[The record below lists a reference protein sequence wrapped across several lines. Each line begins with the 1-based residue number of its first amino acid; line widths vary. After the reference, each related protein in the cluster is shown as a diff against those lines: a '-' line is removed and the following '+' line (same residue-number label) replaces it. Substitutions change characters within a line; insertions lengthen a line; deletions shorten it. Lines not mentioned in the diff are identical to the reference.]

1 MSPGQW
7 VALAEVSNR
16 LGIIEAMETST
27 SSAGEIVVVTAVG
40 QDGPG
45 VIAALARAVYDLG
58 GNLDDAT
65 MTRLHGAFAAMVAA
79 RMPDGVDEDAVRAAL
94 APVAR
99 DRGLTVTVQTV
110 SDAPA
115 EAAPDTL
122 LTVYGADKPGIVT
135 QVAEALAARGVNITD
150 MDTRVAGTPESPVY
164 VMLLE
169 VVAGEM
175 DLSADLDSLKR
186 SLGVDITVS
195 TLDTEA
201 L

>member
-1 MSPGQW
+1 
-7 VALAEVSNR
+7 
-16 LGIIEAMETST
+16 METST
-27 SSAGEIVVVTAVG
+27 SPVVVVTAVG

-45 VIAALARAVYDLG
+45 VIAALARVVYDLG

-79 RMPDGVDEDAVRAAL
+79 RMPEGIGEDAVRAAL
-94 APVAR
+94 SPVAR
-99 DRGLTVTVQTV
+99 DRELTVMVQTV

-122 LTVYGADKPGIVT
+122 LTVYGADKPGIVVGVT
-135 QVAEALAARGVNITD
+135 EALAARGVNITD
-150 MDTRVAGTPESPVY
+150 MDTRVAGTPDSPVY

-169 VVAGEM
+169 VVAGDT
-175 DLSADLDSLKR
+175 DLAADLDALR
-186 SLGVDITVS
+186 QSLGVDITVS
-195 TLDTEA
+195 ILDTEA

>member
-1 MSPGQW
+1 
-7 VALAEVSNR
+7 
-16 LGIIEAMETST
+16 METST
-27 SSAGEIVVVTAVG
+27 SPIVVVTAVG

-79 RMPDGVDEDAVRAAL
+79 RMPDGVGEDAVRAAL

-99 DRGLTVTVQTV
+99 DRGLTVMVQTV
-110 SDAPA
+110 SDVPA

-135 QVAEALAARGVNITD
+135 HITEALAARGVNITD

-169 VVAGEM
+169 VVAGGT
-175 DLSADLDSLKR
+175 DLAADLDALKR

>member
-1 MSPGQW
+1 
-7 VALAEVSNR
+7 
-16 LGIIEAMETST
+16 METST
-27 SSAGEIVVVTAVG
+27 SAAGEIVVVTAVG

-79 RMPDGVDEDAVRAAL
+79 RMPEGVGEDAVRVAL

-122 LTVYGADKPGIVT
+122 LTVYGADRPGIVT

-150 MDTRVAGTPESPVY
+150 MDTRVAGAPESPVY

-169 VVAGEM
+169 VVGGEL
-175 DLSADLDSLKR
+175 DLSADLDALKR
-186 SLGVDITVS
+186 ALGVDITVS
-195 TLDTEA
+195 ILNAEA

>member
-1 MSPGQW
+1 MT
-7 VALAEVSNR
+7 LIFLLYHTFRKAEV
-16 LGIIEAMETST
+16 GIIAAMETST
-27 SSAGEIVVVTAVG
+27 SDIVVITAVG

-79 RMPDGVDEDAVRAAL
+79 RMPDGVGEDVVRAAL

-110 SDAPA
+110 SEAPA

-122 LTVYGADKPGIVT
+122 LTVYGADKPGIVM
-135 QVAEALAARGVNITD
+135 QVTEALAARGVNITD

-169 VVAGEM
+169 VVAGE
-175 DLSADLDSLKR
+175 LELTADLDSLKR
-186 SLGVDITVS
+186 ALGVDITRQ